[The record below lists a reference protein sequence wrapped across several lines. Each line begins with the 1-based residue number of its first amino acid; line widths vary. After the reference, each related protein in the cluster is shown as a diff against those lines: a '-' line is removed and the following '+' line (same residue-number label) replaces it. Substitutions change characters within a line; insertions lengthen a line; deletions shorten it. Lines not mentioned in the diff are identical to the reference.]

1 LDIYYIYNLTH
12 THKDLKTMVK
22 IYNKIVWDKDGNII
36 EEDSYDYTGPLA
48 MCDFGPPPSPPPPP
62 PPPPA
67 PPPPPI
73 YNTTGGFESRSTNL
87 GVARRGRLVRGRGSL
102 VTKRGTALGVESE
115 ATGSRRGL
123 LGKIETLI
131 NKLGVQ

>member
-1 LDIYYIYNLTH
+1 
-12 THKDLKTMVK
+12 MVK
-22 IYNKIVWDKDGNII
+22 IYNKIVWDIDGNII

-48 MCDFGPPPSPPPPP
+48 MCSFGPPPSPPPPP
-62 PPPPA
+62 PPV
-67 PPPPPI
+67 
-73 YNTTGGFESRSTNL
+73 YNTTGGVESRSTNL

-102 VTKRGTALGVESE
+102 VSKRGTALGVESQ